1 MPERADVL
9 QIGLCLFVQRL
20 WHCAKDIGGL
30 VDPAPLLTR
39 GREDIPQR
47 RPEPERTVPSSQL
60 RRHREAAFLQPLQ
73 QIPPAVRVLP
83 EPVHDRQNVLLSIFV
98 STDNHQHTLA
108 IPVQTRREV
117 DPVYY
122 PAGACKACCREG
134 AQM

>member
-9 QIGLCLFVQRL
+9 QIGLRLFVQRL

-47 RPEPERTVPSSQL
+47 RPEPERTVPGSQL
-60 RRHREAAFLQPLQ
+60 RRHREATFLQPLQ
-73 QIPPAVRVLP
+73 QVAPAVGVLP
-83 EPVHDRQNVLLSIFV
+83 EPVHDRQNVLLAIFV

-108 IPVQTRREV
+108 IPVQTRREA

-122 PAGACKACCREG
+122 PASACKACCREG